1 MPAAR
6 VVDAL
11 TLLDAVLASPELVWL
26 ATDEEKQF
34 HLSGLATIAA
44 EKLPHLTIGDGPC
57 KAVRVFPDRVP
68 IGIDLSGRWVFVYLV
83 TNDRRDDFYWF
94 LHRHAALFSALPAWT
109 LRIVFPPP
117 FDRLEER
124 YRDDFQYALATRS
137 SHRSDLVKNLRWY
150 FKQRR
155 ANELEGTPIQDE
167 ESYYE
172 LKDCLRATHFQVLYR
187 RWLTEGEAA
196 LDVVSSQAAADAIER
211 GSGRV
216 ECHVLPFS
224 YRHLSP
230 LVGVARPR
238 SKGAEEGEDTPTRPR
253 PPFPSLTVAANA
265 GPERTSHA
273 AV

>member
-1 MPAAR
+1 MAA
-6 VVDAL
+6 D
-11 TLLDAVLASPELVWL
+11 
-26 ATDEEKQF
+26 
-34 HLSGLATIAA
+34 
-44 EKLPHLTIGDGPC
+44 KLPHLTIGEGASQ
-57 KAVRVFPDRVP
+57 AVRMFPDKVP
-68 IGIDLSGRWVFVYLV
+68 IGIDLGGRWVFVYLL

-94 LHRHAALFSALPAWT
+94 LHRHTALFSTLPAWT

-117 FDRLEER
+117 FAWLEQR
-124 YRDDFQYALATRS
+124 YRDDFRYALATRS
-137 SHRSDLVKNLRWY
+137 SDRSGFVKDLRWY

-172 LKDCLRATHFQVLYR
+172 LKDCLRATQFQVLYR

-211 GSGRV
+211 GAGRV

-230 LVGVARPR
+230 LVGAAHPR

-253 PPFPSLTVAANA
+253 PPFTCSTVTVDARAERANRAAL
-265 GPERTSHA
+265 
-273 AV
+273 